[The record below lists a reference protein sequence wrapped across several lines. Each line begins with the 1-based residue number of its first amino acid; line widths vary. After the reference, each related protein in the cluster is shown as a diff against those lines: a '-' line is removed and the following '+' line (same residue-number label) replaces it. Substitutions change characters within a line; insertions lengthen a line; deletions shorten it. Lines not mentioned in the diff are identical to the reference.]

1 MLKFRF
7 IRIVCPPAD
16 ILIQHLSNISHKI
29 YSLALRAWQYLIPH
43 HLFQSLQFRLIQSVE
58 KTKLLFQYCITR
70 SITNH
75 VLLIPARTPSH
86 KRPLWSGL
94 GTSLRQVP
102 LNLTSRMKLWVLGR
116 IPFTVK
122 YLEQFPLKYRKDGIN
137 L

>member
-1 MLKFRF
+1 MLKFPF
-7 IRIVCPPAD
+7 IQTVCPPVD
-16 ILIQHLSNISHKI
+16 ILIQHLSNINHKI
-29 YSLALRAWQYLIPH
+29 YSLALRAGPYLIPH
-43 HLFQSLQFRLIQSVE
+43 HFFQSLQLRLIQAVG
-58 KTKLLFQYCITR
+58 KTKFLFQYCITR

-75 VLLIPARTPSH
+75 VLLILARTPPH

-116 IPFTVK
+116 IPFAVK
-122 YLEQFPLKYRKDGIN
+122 YLEQFPLKYHKDGIN